1 MVSYAIAPPAQ
12 TLIPIMGSDDMFP
25 VRRIYC
31 VGQNYAKHIA
41 EMGGRPEDRKPP
53 FFFQKPN
60 DAIVICRPEDKAK
73 IAYPKITDDLHHEVE
88 MVIAIGKGGEFIK
101 SDNAAEHIFGL
112 GVGIDLTRRDRQ
124 REMKSQS
131 RSWEIAKAFDDS
143 APVSAITPVGVIPDN
158 AQITLKVNGEIRQDG
173 NIKDMIWNAAEIVSG
188 LSHHYTLMPG
198 DIILSGTPEGV
209 GPIVRGDKVEARL
222 KSESMDL
229 GELIFTLT

>member
-1 MVSYAIAPPAQ
+1 MVSYAVTPPAQ
-12 TLIPIMGSDDMFP
+12 VLIPIIGSGDMFP

-53 FFFQKPN
+53 FFFQKPT
-60 DAIVICRPEDKAK
+60 DAVVICRPEDKAK
-73 IAYPKITDDLHHEVE
+73 IAYPKITQDLHHEVE

-101 SDNAAEHIFGL
+101 ANDAAEHIFGL

-124 REMKSQS
+124 REMKAQS

-143 APVSAITPVGVIPDN
+143 APVSAITPVDAVPED
-158 AQITLKVNGEIRQDG
+158 AQITLTVNGETRQEG
-173 NIKDMIWNAAEIVSG
+173 NIRDMIWNAAEIVSG
-188 LSHHYTLMPG
+188 LSKEYTLMAG

-209 GPIVRGDKVEARL
+209 GPIISGDHIEASL
-222 KSESMDL
+222 KSADVNL
-229 GELIFTLT
+229 GQLLFTLT

>member
-12 TLIPIMGSDDMFP
+12 TLIPIMGSGDMFP

-53 FFFQKPN
+53 FFFQKPS

-73 IAYPKITDDLHHEVE
+73 IIYPKITDDLHHEVE
-88 MVIAIGKGGEFIK
+88 MVIAIGKGGEFI
-101 SDNAAEHIFGL
+101 DMANAAEHIFGL

-124 REMKSQS
+124 REMKAQS

-143 APVSAITPVGVIPDN
+143 APVSAITPVDVVPDN
-158 AQITLKVNGEIRQDG
+158 AQITLMVNGEIRQDG
-173 NIKDMIWNAAEIVSG
+173 NINDMIWNAAEIVSG

-229 GELIFTLT
+229 GELTFTLA